1 MIENSP
7 SLLRRYLS
15 TFIDGIFIIAAFV
28 IVSYVLPGDD
38 TISTPVR
45 VGLVLCLI
53 LSYDTVC
60 TSKFCTLGQ
69 KLLGIRVRSKQ
80 TLEKISLPAAYI
92 RIVVKIILGFIS
104 FLTIPISKERRALHD
119 FAAGSIVIDARS
131 V

>member
-45 VGLVLCLI
+45 VGLVLCLF
-53 LSYDTVC
+53 LAYEPVC

-119 FAAGSIVIDARS
+119 FAAGSVVIDARS